1 MTYAVQFYAPAAKE
15 LAELDPQLQLR
26 ITGVIEL
33 LSIDP
38 RPPGAKMLRGGEHG
52 RWRVRVGDYRVVYT
66 VDDGRLLVLVLRV
79 AHRRE
84 VYGR

>member
-15 LAELDPQLQLR
+15 LAKLDRQLQLR

-38 RPPGAKMLRGGEHG
+38 SPPGAKMLRGGEHG